1 MITCPRPPCPLPC
14 GVRSYCSTVSVKG
27 TVSIGSTGTVWP
39 EAELALKYG
48 AGMWRNGG
56 SICMAVYRLYRVLQN
71 CSTSGSAVASAAHRR
86 HSAQRG
92 QRAAQ
97 SAACAVCLHTVYR
110 TVEESV

>member
-1 MITCPRPPCPLPC
+1 MY
-14 GVRSYCSTVSVKG
+14 VVSTVSVKG

-56 SICMAVYRLYRVLQN
+56 SMAVYRLYRVLQN
-71 CSTSGSAVASAAHRR
+71 CSTRPPVAVQHTR
-86 HSAQRG
+86 HSG

-97 SAACAVCLHTVYR
+97 SAACAVSTYGVYR
-110 TVEESV
+110 TVLSTDYSTVEESV